1 MTRREIG
8 NYLGV
13 TLETASR
20 TLSAFNE
27 LGLISVDQR
36 SIYIHDINAL
46 KTLRRLP
53 PSRARIEQQEKKAA
67 AAAAAAS
74 SSSEF
79 IQVAPTTAMREQ
91 MAVV

>member
-1 MTRREIG
+1 
-8 NYLGV
+8 
-13 TLETASR
+13 
-20 TLSAFNE
+20 
-27 LGLISVDQR
+27 VDQR

-67 AAAAAAS
+67 AAAA
-74 SSSEF
+74 SSEF
-79 IQVAPTTAMREQ
+79 IQVAPSGAMREQ

>member
-1 MTRREIG
+1 
-8 NYLGV
+8 V

-36 SIYIHDINAL
+36 SIYIHDLNAL

-67 AAAAAAS
+67 AAG
-74 SSSEF
+74 EF
-79 IQVAPTTAMREQ
+79 ISVAPSATLREQQ